1 MSYVQTA
8 ARAHALPLDP
18 NRNDTFGL
26 AASVFLAMAGLVAV
40 QAGAGL
46 AGITPLM
53 LAHARVAGLLPV
65 SLAHL
70 LPLLL
75 FPCLGMARWAAW
87 QAGRRGR
94 AASWWIVALMGA
106 TLGYPFAGLV
116 LDSYLMNWMQ
126 LALLLLAGATA
137 LRVSA
142 VSRAALIGL
151 LPSLLVLVVAAI
163 PGYVALTGGWSPGLA
178 ITVVMAHPERI

>member
-1 MSYVQTA
+1 MSRAQA
-8 ARAHALPLDP
+8 ATISEPLGLDP
-18 NRNDTFGL
+18 NRNDVLGL
-26 AASVFLAMAGLVAV
+26 GASVFLATAALVTV
-40 QAGAGL
+40 QLGAGV
-46 AGITPLM
+46 AGITPM
-53 LAHARVAGLLPV
+53 ELAHARVPGILPV
-65 SLAHL
+65 ALAHI

-94 AASWWIVALMGA
+94 AASWWIVALMAA
-106 TLGYPFAGLV
+106 TLGYPFAGLI
-116 LDSYLMNWMQ
+116 LDSFLMNWLQ
-126 LALLLLAGATA
+126 LGLLILAGATT

-142 VSRAALIGL
+142 VSRPALVGL

-178 ITVVMAHPERI
+178 ITVIMAHPERV